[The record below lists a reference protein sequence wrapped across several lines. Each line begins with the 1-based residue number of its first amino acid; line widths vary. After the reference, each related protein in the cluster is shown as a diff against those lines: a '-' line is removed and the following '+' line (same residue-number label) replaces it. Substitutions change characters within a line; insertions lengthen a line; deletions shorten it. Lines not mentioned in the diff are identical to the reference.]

1 MTAVSGGGTQV
12 ISVGAMDSKLP
23 WALTLAALR
32 LKMRA
37 HGNPGW
43 VAGEGL
49 VMGGNRGTDRLWVGN
64 QSHLAS
70 HTDDQDFQL

>member
-1 MTAVSGGGTQV
+1 M

-23 WALTLAALR
+23 WALTLATLR

-49 VMGGNRGTDRLWVGN
+49 IMGGKSWDRHSGWRTRVTW
-64 QSHLAS
+64 LATQMTKIS
-70 HTDDQDFQL
+70 SCKRVWERV

>member
-23 WALTLAALR
+23 WALTLATLR

-49 VMGGNRGTDRLWVGN
+49 VMGAKSWDRQTLGGEPE
-64 QSHLAS
+64 SPG
-70 HTDDQDFQL
+70 